1 VLVYEFW
8 ICDDPCVEREQERE
22 LRQWAIALSE
32 AAERQQRA
40 MGRAILMLLGQID
53 SLRTEL
59 DQRSSTPKADA
70 IAPAVDDEAT
80 SDVEADASPAETAE
94 TGLRDRLRD
103 VARRGRA

>member
-1 VLVYEFW
+1 M
-8 ICDDPCVEREQERE
+8 EREQERE

-53 SLRTEL
+53 SLRVEL
-59 DQRSSTPKADA
+59 DQCSSKPEADA
-70 IAPAVDDEAT
+70 IAPVDDEAK

-94 TGLRDRLRD
+94 AGLRDRLRN